1 MFLNFNFSQVPPVSY
16 FIFLSAG
23 TRGRG
28 RKVTFSFFTVTRII
42 TVGFDTFRTFFL
54 LDVVSRNIF
63 LLLLCIED
71 ALVLEILKDLLSG
84 LHRAIG
90 GPGLGEIEGLLRP
103 IPVAGA
109 RGRGPGVVHLLP
121 ADRQLVDGCLEGA
134 AEAGLC
140 LSEPRVPG
148 AWGRGGSG
156 GLFDL
161 LCVVMMGVVT

>member
-23 TRGRG
+23 TRGGG

-71 ALVLEILKDLLSG
+71 ALVLQILKDLLCS
-84 LHRAIG
+84 LHCAIS
-90 GPGLGEIEGLLRP
+90 GPGLGEIEGLLLLP
-103 IPVAGA
+103 VSVAGA
-109 RGRGPGVVHLLP
+109 RRRGPGVVHLLS
-121 ADRQLVDGCLEGA
+121 ADRQLVDGGLKRI

-140 LSEPRVPG
+140 LSDP
-148 AWGRGGSG
+148 
-156 GLFDL
+156 
-161 LCVVMMGVVT
+161 